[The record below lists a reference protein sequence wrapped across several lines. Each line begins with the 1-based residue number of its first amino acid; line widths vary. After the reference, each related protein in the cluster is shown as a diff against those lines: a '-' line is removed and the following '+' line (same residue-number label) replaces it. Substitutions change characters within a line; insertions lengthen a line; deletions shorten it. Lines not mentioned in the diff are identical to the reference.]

1 MARVEIKNAQRL
13 VALDRRAIR
22 DLAGF
27 VLREEDA
34 PSGEVSL
41 LFTDNGGIQNLN
53 RRWLKRDYPT
63 DVMAFPQGPR
73 RGEDSSRFL
82 GDVAVS
88 TERVREQAGRF
99 RHSAEKEL
107 ALCIVHGL
115 LHLFGHADHPPRR
128 RREMARRERALAR
141 RWKRDAAWSLIK
153 S

>member
-1 MARVEIKNAQRL
+1 MPRVEIRNEQRL

-22 DLAGF
+22 DLVGF

-63 DVMAFPQGPR
+63 DVMAFPQEHR

-88 TERVREQAGRF
+88 MERVREQAG
-99 RHSAEKEL
+99 AEKEL

-115 LHLFGHADHPPRR
+115 LHLFGHADHPLRR

-141 RWKRDAAWSLIK
+141 RWKREAAWSLIK